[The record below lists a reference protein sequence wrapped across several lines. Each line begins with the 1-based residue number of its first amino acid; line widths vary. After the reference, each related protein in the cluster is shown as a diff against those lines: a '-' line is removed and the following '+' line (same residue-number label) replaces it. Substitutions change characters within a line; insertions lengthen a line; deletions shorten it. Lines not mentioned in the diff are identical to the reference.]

1 MENLPDKR
9 KTQNVRPVQND
20 PVYICTVF
28 FFFELDYSAMY
39 RACSVK
45 ITSARGYDVGIVQS
59 VDGYKNLYFM
69 YSHRQPPFDGD
80 TADGTLLT
88 LVAARPAKHDSKQES
103 QRRKGTLIPGLLRRK
118 LKICWE
124 VYFSSLP
131 LKSSH
136 WRAHDHWNV
145 GTQISKQQ
153 FQKPRGLLQLWG
165 RGYKPHEPCMHS
177 QCGRIFTS
185 NEKNLKVD
193 RSYICLRDK
202 EMEMQSRAGDFKAL
216 EKSFWLED

>member
-1 MENLPDKR
+1 
-9 KTQNVRPVQND
+9 
-20 PVYICTVF
+20 
-28 FFFELDYSAMY
+28 MY

-124 VYFSSLP
+124 VFFSSLP

-145 GTQISKQQ
+145 GTQISNNSSKSLED
-153 FQKPRGLLQLWG
+153 FYNCGVGVINHTNLACILNVGGFLLQM
-165 RGYKPHEPCMHS
+165 R
-177 QCGRIFTS
+177 RIWRWIDHIFVW
-185 NEKNLKVD
+185 EIRKWRCRVEQEILKRW
-193 RSYICLRDK
+193 RSHFD
-202 EMEMQSRAGDFKAL
+202 
-216 EKSFWLED
+216 